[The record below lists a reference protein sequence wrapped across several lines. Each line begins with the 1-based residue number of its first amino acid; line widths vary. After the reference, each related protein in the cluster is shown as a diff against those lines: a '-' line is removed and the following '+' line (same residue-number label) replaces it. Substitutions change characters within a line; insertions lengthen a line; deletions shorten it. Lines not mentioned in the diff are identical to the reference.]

1 MDYNTDVKLCY
12 IIISRWIPP
21 SLPTAKSPDHEKEAG
36 STYAAGRS
44 RVSLTVKSMNRV
56 ILFYPHCV
64 MLLTPP
70 FISLISKARGS
81 GKNAD

>member
-21 SLPTAKSPDHEKEAG
+21 SLPTAKSPDHEKETG

-44 RVSLTVKSMNRV
+44 RVSLSVKFMNWI
-56 ILFYPHCV
+56 ILFYTHSV
-64 MLLTPP
+64 MI
-70 FISLISKARGS
+70 FNS
-81 GKNAD
+81 